1 MGAGAARPVTPVRPR
16 WRSYLLL
23 SRLSNLPTVWSNVLA
38 GTVAAQA
45 GFSWTGVTRVA
56 VGVSLLYVGGMFL
69 NDACDREADALGRPD
84 RPLPSGEVTLRAV
97 VAAGSLLL
105 TAGVATIAVQ
115 TGFAGPLVWSLALAA
130 AIVYYDIRHKRDR
143 FAPLVM
149 GICRGLVYCVSAAAV
164 AGTIP
169 SRVGVAALALTA
181 YVGFLTWVSRRLGPR
196 AGIAVPVLIAAISA
210 VDAVVVAVSGG
221 GGTLVVIA
229 GSGFLLTL
237 MLQRVVPGT

>member
-1 MGAGAARPVTPVRPR
+1 MGASAARRVTPVRPR

-38 GTVAAQA
+38 GAVAAQA

-69 NDACDREADALGRPD
+69 NDACDREVDALDRPD
-84 RPLPSGEVTLRAV
+84 RPLPSGEVPLGAV

-105 TAGVATIAVQ
+105 AAGVVTIAVQ
-115 TGFAGPLVWSLALAA
+115 TGLTGPLAWSLALVA
-130 AIVYYDIRHKRDR
+130 AIVYYDIRHKRDA

-149 GICRGLVYCVSAAAV
+149 GFCRGLVYCVSAAAV
-164 AGTIP
+164 AGTVP
-169 SRVGVAALALTA
+169 PRVAVAAATLTA
-181 YVGFLTWVSRRLGPR
+181 YVGFLAWVARRLGPR
-196 AGIAVPVLIAAISA
+196 AGIVVPVLIAAISI
-210 VDAVVVAVSGG
+210 VDAVVVAISG
-221 GGTLVVIA
+221 GGTLVLIA

-237 MLQRVVPGT
+237 LFQRVVPGT